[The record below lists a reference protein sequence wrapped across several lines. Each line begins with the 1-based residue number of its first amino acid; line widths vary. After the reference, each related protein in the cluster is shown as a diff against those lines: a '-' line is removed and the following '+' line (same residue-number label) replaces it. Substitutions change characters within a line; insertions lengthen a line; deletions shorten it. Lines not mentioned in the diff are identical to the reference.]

1 MNMFLM
7 IGGFALAA
15 MELSAQSVPSITR
28 TKANATRAVAATNA
42 HTQTMTR
49 PVEDTAAA
57 DTGRR
62 VSTDSAGG
70 TAAVSVPAAPR
81 AGEFSR
87 ETFAY
92 ERGGRRDPFV
102 SLMST
107 SDLRPLISD
116 LRIVGILNDAGG
128 RSSVAILRDLNTKEQ
143 YRIRTGQ
150 SLGRMR
156 VAHIA
161 QKSVTFTIEE
171 FGYSR
176 QEVLSLTESNTEKKQ

>member
-1 MNMFLM
+1 MTRLFITL
-7 IGGFALAA
+7 GAVALTAQLAA
-15 MELSAQSVPSITR
+15 AQSVPNIT
-28 TKANATRAVAATNA
+28 KPKQAAQKAVAATNA
-42 HTQTMTR
+42 HTEAVTKT
-49 PVEDTAAA
+49 VEDSTAQVAP
-57 DTGRR
+57 RPR

-70 TAAVSVPAAPR
+70 TTAVTARS
-81 AGEFSR
+81 EFSR

-92 ERGGRRDPFV
+92 DRGGRRDPFI
-102 SLMST
+102 SLMGT
-107 SDLRPLISD
+107 SELRPLISD
-116 LRIVGILNDAGG
+116 LRIVGILQDASG

-176 QEVLSLTESNTEKKQ
+176 QEMLQLTDSKQERKQ

>member
-1 MNMFLM
+1 MNRSL
-7 IGGFALAA
+7 FALGLIALSAQVAA
-15 MELSAQSVPSITR
+15 AQSVPNITKVKE
-28 TKANATRAVAATNA
+28 TAQKAATAANT
-42 HTQTMTR
+42 HTATVSAPQ
-49 PVEDTAAA
+49 EDSLQGAQPKVQ
-57 DTGRR
+57 R
-62 VSTDSAGG
+62 DSAGG
-70 TAAVSVPAAPR
+70 TTSVNAKKKV
-81 AGEFSR
+81 EFNR
-87 ETFAY
+87 ETFSY
-92 ERGGRRDPFV
+92 DRGGRRDPFI

-107 SDLRPLISD
+107 SELRPLISD
-116 LRIVGILNDAGG
+116 LRIVVILNDPSS

-176 QEVLSLTESNTEKKQ
+176 QEVLSLSDSNTERKK